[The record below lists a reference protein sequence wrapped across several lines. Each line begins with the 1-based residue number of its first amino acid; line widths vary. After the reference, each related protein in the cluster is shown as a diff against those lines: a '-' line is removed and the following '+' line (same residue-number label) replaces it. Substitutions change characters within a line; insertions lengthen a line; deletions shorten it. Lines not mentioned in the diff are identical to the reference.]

1 MCAALLCGALW
12 AEGIFFKFNSKKK
25 LSLSGSR
32 DVLVLYNYIIL
43 MQKKSTNAIL
53 FGHRSDLVDALLWL
67 RP

>member
-12 AEGIFFKFNSKKK
+12 AEGTFFKFNSKK

-43 MQKKSTNAIL
+43 MQKKSTDAII
-53 FGHRSDLVDALLWL
+53 FGHRSDLVDVLLWL
-67 RP
+67 WP